1 MNRNKVVLVDENDQ
15 VLGEMDKMEA
25 HVKGALHKAFS
36 IFLFNDKGETLIH
49 QRAAHKYHGANLWTN
64 TCCSHPQWD
73 EDVKLSALE
82 RLQHEMGMVCDIE
95 FQFSFLYQA
104 EVENDLIEHELD
116 HVFIGNSNDDP
127 KINPDEV
134 QDYKWISLLDL
145 KKDIENNPL
154 KYTFWFKKA
163 LPVLL
168 EKMVKISD

>member
-1 MNRNKVVLVDENDQ
+1 
-15 VLGEMDKMEA
+15 
-25 HVKGALHKAFS
+25 
-36 IFLFNDKGETLIH
+36 
-49 QRAAHKYHGANLWTN
+49 
-64 TCCSHPQWD
+64 
-73 EDVKLSALE
+73 
-82 RLQHEMGMVCDIE
+82 MVCDIE

-145 KKDIENNPL
+145 KEDIENNPL